1 MKTIQIPYIETLR
14 HWSSDD
20 VRSMCCRNDL
30 YTMGTIEEYCLMLK
44 MVDLAAGGPT
54 TKNMYLIA
62 KDICEHSEDQTIT
75 NIMYMLEREAVYV
88 CFEID
93 GQDDI

>member
-1 MKTIQIPYIETLR
+1 MTTTKIPYIETYR
-14 HWSSDD
+14 HWCSDD
-20 VRSMCCRNDL
+20 VRCMCIRNDL
-30 YTMGTIEEYCLMLK
+30 YTKGTNEEYGLMLK

-62 KDICEHSEDQTIT
+62 KDIFDHSENQTIS
-75 NIMYMLEREAVYV
+75 NIMYMIEREVVYT

-93 GQDDI
+93 GEEEF